1 MTAAAAP
8 PYTITPGILF
18 LVEQIGEAI
27 GRAEAAGLGLD
38 LQLRREARV
47 RTVHGSVAIE
57 GNVLSEEQVSAIL
70 DGKRVAGPPKDVQ
83 EVRNANAAYD
93 LAGDWTPASE
103 DDLLGAHRALMTG
116 LAATPGR
123 YRTTAVGVIGPDGV
137 HHIGPPADRVPG
149 LMADLLSRLR
159 GAEEHPLIASSVFHY
174 EFEFIHPFED
184 GNGRLGRLWQTLIL
198 SRWKPMFAHVPVESV
213 VQACQPEYYTAI
225 EESSRQGGSTPFIRF
240 MLDAILAAVRQATPH
255 ETPQVTPH
263 ETPQVPPQ
271 VERLLELVNGEM
283 SRREMLDALGL
294 RDRKWLRQGYLG
306 PALQAGLIEMTR
318 PEAPRAK
325 DQRYRLTPAGRRLQ
339 AGRRAPSQTTAR

>member
-8 PYTITPGILF
+8 PYTITPGILD

-27 GRAEAAGLGLD
+27 GQAEAAGLGLD

-47 RTVHGSVAIE
+47 LTVHGSVAIE
-57 GNVLSEEQVSAIL
+57 GNALSEEQVSAIL
-70 DGKRVAGPPKDVQ
+70 DGKRVVGPPKDVQ

-93 LAGDWTPASE
+93 LAGDWTPASQ
-103 DDLLGAHRALMTG
+103 DDLLAAHRALMTE
-116 LAATPGR
+116 LAGTPGR
-123 YRTTAVGVIGPDGV
+123 YRTAAVGVIGPDGV
-137 HHIGPPADRVPG
+137 HHIGPPAGRVPG
-149 LMADLLSRLR
+149 LMADLLGWLR
-159 GAEEHPLIASSVFHY
+159 GTEEHPLIASSVFHY

-213 VQACQPEYYTAI
+213 VQALQPEYYTAI

-240 MLDAILAAVRQATPH
+240 MLGAILAAVRQATPQ
-255 ETPQVTPH
+255 ETPQVTP
-263 ETPQVPPQ
+263 QVK
-271 VERLLELVNGEM
+271 RLLELVNGEM
-283 SRREMLDALGL
+283 SRREVLDALGL

-325 DQRYRLTPAGRRLQ
+325 DQRYRLTPAGRRVR
-339 AGRRAPSQTTAR
+339 G

>member
-8 PYTITPGILF
+8 PYTITPGILD

-27 GRAEAAGLGLD
+27 GQAEAAGLGLD
-38 LQLRREARV
+38 FRLRREARV

-57 GNVLSEEQVSAIL
+57 GNALSEEQVSAIL
-70 DGKRVAGPPKDVQ
+70 DGKRVVGPPKDVQ

-103 DDLLGAHRALMTG
+103 DDLLAAHRALMNE
-116 LAATPGR
+116 LAGTAGR
-123 YRTTAVGVIGPDGV
+123 YRTAAVGVNGPDGV
-137 HHIGPPADRVPG
+137 HHIGPPAGRVPG
-149 LMADLLSRLR
+149 LMADLIGWLR
-159 GAEEHPLIASSVFHY
+159 DTEEHPLIASSVFHY

-198 SRWKPMFAHVPVESV
+198 SRWKRMFAHVPVESV
-213 VQACQPEYYTAI
+213 VQARQPEYYTAI
-225 EESSRQGGSTPFIRF
+225 EESSRQGESTPFIRF
-240 MLDAILAAVRQATPH
+240 MLDAILAAVRQATPQ
-255 ETPQVTPH
+255 EPPQVTP
-263 ETPQVPPQ
+263 QVK
-271 VERLLELVNGEM
+271 RLLELVNGEM

-318 PEAPRAK
+318 PETPSARN
-325 DQRYRLTPAGRRLQ
+325 QRYRLTPTGRRVR
-339 AGRRAPSQTTAR
+339 G